1 MHWRD
6 RTASESAVKLDV
18 TRPVEANNRFADF
31 LIIGLLLL
39 MALGGFAM

>member
-6 RTASESAVKLDV
+6 RTASEPVVKPDV
-18 TRPVEANNRFADF
+18 THPVEANKRFADF
-31 LIIGLLLL
+31 LITGLLLL

>member
-6 RTASESAVKLDV
+6 KTVNGLVVKLGV
-18 TRPVEANNRFADF
+18 TQPAEMQFADF

-39 MALGGFAM
+39 MAIAGLAM